1 MEKGEVY
8 TFDDVK
14 ITVLRTFNPHLIT
27 DNYENDTSVV
37 FKVEGE
43 KSSVLILGDLGWE
56 GGKELMQVCSQEELF
71 ADYTQMAHHGQNGV
85 TKECYEY
92 IRPQRCLWSAPD
104 WLWDNN
110 SGGGYNSG
118 PWKTL
123 EVRAWMEE
131 LGVKEHYVIKDGT
144 TKFEI

>member
-1 MEKGEVY
+1 
-8 TFDDVK
+8 
-14 ITVLRTFNPHLIT
+14 
-27 DNYENDTSVV
+27 
-37 FKVEGE
+37 
-43 KSSVLILGDLGWE
+43 
-56 GGKELMQVCSQEELF
+56 
-71 ADYTQMAHHGQNGV
+71 MAHHGQGGV
-85 TKECYEY
+85 TREVYEA
-92 IRPQRCLWSAPD
+92 ISPSVCLWDTPD

-131 LGVKEHYVIKDGT
+131 LGAIEHYVIKDGT